1 MRLLAIGFVVA
12 FVSCHAVA
20 NPIAIDGERRH
31 AEMLSETVE
40 IFVGADRA
48 QVRGQFRFR
57 QQAPFS
63 KKHTHVTIFVPVLLP
78 PGLSDKD
85 HASRFGLPCIEVS
98 QRKFFAEPWNDISL
112 AGSPDSVGNLPK
124 GWSARLFVCQVP
136 LRGLRETFDVTVSYV
151 QPHLPHGV
159 SAYMPV
165 RPPRDERACTIRFS
179 ADKGRT
185 LRRPSFF
192 SAWSR
197 AQQVLEF
204 TPKDRVLIQ
213 VKSIPVRKR

>member
-1 MRLLAIGFVVA
+1 MRLLAIGFVVV
-12 FVSCHAVA
+12 FMSCHAVA

-40 IFVGADRA
+40 IFVGADRS

-57 QQAPFS
+57 QAAPFS
-63 KKHTHVTIFVPVLLP
+63 KKHTHVTIFVPVLQP
-78 PGLSDKD
+78 SDLSDKD
-85 HASRFGLPCIEVS
+85 YATRFGSPCVEAS
-98 QRKFFAEPWNDISL
+98 GGKYFAEPWNDIT
-112 AGSPDSVGNLPK
+112 PDGAPGGTAKLPK
-124 GWSARLFVCQVP
+124 GWSERLFVCQVP
-136 LRGLRETFDVTVSYV
+136 LRALRETFDVRVCYS

-159 SAYMPV
+159 SAYIPV

-197 AQQVLEF
+197 TQPVLEF

>member
-12 FVSCHAVA
+12 FTSCHAVA

-40 IFVGADRA
+40 ISVGADRS
-48 QVRGQFRFR
+48 QVWGQFRFR
-57 QQAPFS
+57 QEAPFS

-78 PGLSDKD
+78 VGFSDKD
-85 HASRFGLPCIEVS
+85 YATRYDLPSIEVS
-98 QRKFFAEPWNDISL
+98 GRRFVAEPWNDISL

-124 GWSARLFVCQVP
+124 GWSSRLFVCQVP
-136 LRGLRETFDVTVSYV
+136 LEGLRETFDVKVSYV
-151 QPHLPHGV
+151 QPHFPHGM

-165 RPPRDERACTIRFS
+165 RPPRDERECSIRFS
-179 ADKGRT
+179 ADKGRA
-185 LRRPSFF
+185 LRRKSLF
-192 SAWSR
+192 SALASNE
-197 AQQVLEF
+197 QVLVF

-213 VKSIPVRKR
+213 VKSVPVGMK